1 MKKSNPQGLSQDL
14 KDACIDYQTG
24 KLTAEDMSDRQL
36 FTKIGE
42 LARYLDETM
51 RRLKTLENPLAN
63 STNQLP
69 NASETLTELT
79 RMAEEGT
86 HTIMELTEGLLNN
99 HRQFHTGLTAIQTA
113 LSNDSSDHTDILGK
127 IGGMADL
134 AASNQKSLMDII
146 TALSFQDL
154 TGQRIAK
161 VVGVLDEVQ
170 SRLVELVVVFGLQ
183 GAPQEAD
190 KGRAAVLLKELGATK
205 TTSIKQ
211 DVVDDLLKEFG
222 F

>member
-1 MKKSNPQGLSQDL
+1 MNPNAHGLSKDL
-14 KDACIDYQTG
+14 QETCKNLQSG
-24 KLTAEDMSDRQL
+24 KLVPEHMTDRQL
-36 FTKIGE
+36 FVKIGE

-51 RRLKTLENPLAN
+51 RRLSALEHPLTN
-63 STNQLP
+63 STSQLP
-69 NASETLTELT
+69 HASDTLTELT
-79 RMAEEGT
+79 RMTEEGT
-86 HTIMELTEGLLNN
+86 HTIMELTEGLLLN
-99 HRQFHTGLTAIQTA
+99 HRQFQAGLTAIHTA
-113 LSNDSSDHTDILGK
+113 LSEEGPGQTGILAK
-127 IGGMADL
+127 VGGLADL

-154 TGQRIAK
+154 TGQRIKK

-183 GAPQEAD
+183 GVPEPAD
-190 KGRAAVLLKELGATK
+190 KDRAAVLLKELGATK
-205 TTSIKQ
+205 ATSIKQ

>member
-1 MKKSNPQGLSQDL
+1 MNSNAQGLSQDI
-14 KDACIDYQTG
+14 KDAVIDFQTG
-24 KLTAEDMSDRQL
+24 NLTPKEMSDRNL

-51 RRLKTLENPLAN
+51 RRLSTLENPLAN
-63 STNQLP
+63 STSQLP
-69 NASETLTELT
+69 NASETLAELT
-79 RMAEEGT
+79 RMTEEGT
-86 HTIMELTEGLLNN
+86 NTVMELTEGLLTN
-99 HRQFHTGLTAIQTA
+99 HRQFQAGLTAIHTA
-113 LSNDSSDHTDILGK
+113 LSGEGPKHTDILEK
-127 IGGMADL
+127 VGGLADL

-154 TGQRIAK
+154 TGQRIKK

-170 SRLVELVVVFGLQ
+170 SRLVELVVVFGLK
-183 GAPQEAD
+183 GVPQEAD
-190 KGRAAVLLKELGATK
+190 KGRAAVLLKELEATK

>member
-1 MKKSNPQGLSQDL
+1 MNSNAQGLSQDI
-14 KDACIDYQTG
+14 KDAVIDFQTG
-24 KLTAEDMSDRQL
+24 KLTPKEMTDRNL

-51 RRLKTLENPLAN
+51 RRFSTLENPLAN

-69 NASETLTELT
+69 HASDTLAELT
-79 RMAEEGT
+79 RMTEEGT
-86 HTIMELTEGLLNN
+86 NTVMELTEGLIAN
-99 HRQFHTGLTAIQTA
+99 HRQFQAGLTAIQTA
-113 LSNDSSDHTDILGK
+113 LSNENSEHTGVLEK
-127 IGGMADL
+127 VGGLADL

-154 TGQRIAK
+154 TGQRIKK

-183 GAPQEAD
+183 SVPQEAD
-190 KGRAAVLLKELGATK
+190 KGRAAVLLKELEAT
-205 TTSIKQ
+205 TATSIKQ